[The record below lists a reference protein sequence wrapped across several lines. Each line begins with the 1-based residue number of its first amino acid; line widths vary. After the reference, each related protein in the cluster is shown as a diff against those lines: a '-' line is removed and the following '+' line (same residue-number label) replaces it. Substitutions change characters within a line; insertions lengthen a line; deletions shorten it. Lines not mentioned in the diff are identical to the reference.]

1 MKLRT
6 VLNELPLTASYL
18 ENDKLLDYDVVV
30 SPEWRRSSEGIIC
43 LGSLTDYLEVGAPQE
58 GEGLLLVYVQGKV
71 AERFRKPPASVIFGS
86 GELSPSDFQ
95 DEFMHLV
102 SKSGELAVRREK
114 LFNAYLSSYDLKQ
127 FGCRAA
133 EVIGNP
139 VVISNTDRKVLAFAG
154 ELPLDRSDIAQVLD
168 GGYITQEVE
177 DSLAADGVLT
187 SVRNARHSVI
197 AMNERDNLR
206 CVTSIIYRHRLE
218 MGRFD
223 VFETT
228 HPVTPRDLELIDYA
242 TSLAGLMIDRLDV
255 AGERVGKGSTILS
268 DILSGK
274 LADEDS
280 VRAHLMMAE
289 VPLDSSYVVMRI
301 AGQSGA
307 GRDYYTRV
315 GRRAGST
322 LPKSL
327 WCIIDDAV
335 AVLLPMP
342 GPESGG
348 LDGYE
353 ACARRIVRNRRFTD
367 ILENNDMRAYVG
379 EPFLDMVDA
388 RNRYRQCQLLEKA
401 QQAQKMDEGN
411 APRIVFFWER
421 RFQVVASVFKDHDS
435 ADMLLDKRVV
445 AMADHDAEHGSS
457 YLETAVMSVRFP
469 GSPAE
474 AAEALNVHRNTY
486 FYRVNK
492 IRELFGLDLKDGD
505 DRLALAFTARI
516 IESIGTRP

>member
-1 MKLRT
+1 MAMKLRT
-6 VLNELPLTASYL
+6 VLNELPLAASYI
-18 ENDKLLDYDVVV
+18 ENDKLLDRDVVV

-43 LGSLTDYLEVGAPQE
+43 LGSMTDYLEEGAPQE
-58 GEGLLLVYVQGKV
+58 GEGLLLVYVQGEV
-71 AERFRKPPASVIFGS
+71 EERYRKPPSTVIFGS

-95 DEFMHLV
+95 DEFLHLV

-114 LFNAYLSSYDLKQ
+114 LFNAYLSSYDLQQ
-127 FGCRAA
+127 FSRHAA

-139 VVISNTDRKVLAFAG
+139 VVISNTDRKVLAYAG
-154 ELPLDRSDIAQVLD
+154 ELPLDRSDIARVLD

-177 DSLAADGVLT
+177 DSLAADGILS
-187 SVRNARHSVI
+187 SVRSARHSVI
-197 AMNERDNLR
+197 AMNERDDLR

-223 VFETT
+223 VFETA
-228 HPVTPRDLELIDYA
+228 HLVTPRDLELIDYA

-274 LADEDS
+274 LSDEDS

-289 VPLDSSYVVMRI
+289 VPLEGSYVVMRI
-301 AGQSGA
+301 TGQNGA

-315 GRRAGST
+315 GQRVGNA

-327 WCIIDDAV
+327 WCILDDAV
-335 AVLLPMP
+335 AVMLPMP

-353 ACARRIVRNRRFTD
+353 ACARRIVRNRSFTD
-367 ILENNDMRAYVG
+367 ILENNDMRAFVG
-379 EPFLDMVDA
+379 EPFIDMMDA
-388 RNRYRQCQLLEKA
+388 RNRYRQCQLLEKSE
-401 QQAQKMDEGN
+401 KGDEEDV
-411 APRIVFFWER
+411 PRVVFFWER

-445 AMADHDAEHGSS
+445 AMADHDAQHGSD
-457 YLETAVMSVRFP
+457 YLKTAVMSVRFP

-492 IRELFGLDLKDGD
+492 IRDLFGLDLKDGD

-516 IESIGTRP
+516 IEAVGTRP